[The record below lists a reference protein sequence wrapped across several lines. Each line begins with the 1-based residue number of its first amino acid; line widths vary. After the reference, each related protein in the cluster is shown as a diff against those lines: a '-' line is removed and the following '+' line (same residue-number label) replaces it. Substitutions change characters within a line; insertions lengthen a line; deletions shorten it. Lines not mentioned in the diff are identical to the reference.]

1 MAEVSRNTLENHPKI
16 PSIEDGVP
24 MSFSVSTVAQ
34 HHEDKLGNN
43 DHEDSFC
50 SVVSV
55 LFLQKLI
62 AETMGTF
69 FLVFAG
75 CSAIVVNLNQDKVVT
90 LPGVALTW
98 GLALVA
104 IVYSIGHVSG
114 AHINPAVTIAF
125 ASCGRFPWRQ
135 VPGYVSAQILGAT
148 VANGA
153 LRLVYSDINGHFPV
167 NAPPGSNLHSLVIE
181 FIITFFLMFVIASV
195 TTDDRAVGSLAGLAI
210 GVAVM
215 SNILYSAP
223 ISGASMNPARTIGAA
238 IIWNRYKGVWIY
250 ILGPTF
256 GAIAGAW
263 AYNVLRS
270 TPKPLPKTTKL

>member
-1 MAEVSRNTLENHPKI
+1 MAEVSTNTHENHRKV

-24 MSFSVSTVAQ
+24 MSFSVSTDTH
-34 HHEDKLGNN
+34 HHEDKLGNT
-43 DHEDSFC
+43 DDYEGSIC
-50 SVVSV
+50 SVSV

-62 AETMGTF
+62 AETLGTF
-69 FLVFAG
+69 FLVFPG
-75 CSAIVVNLNQDKVVT
+75 CAAIVVDLNQDKVVT
-90 LPGVALTW
+90 LPGIALTW

-135 VPGYVSAQILGAT
+135 VPGYVAAQLLGAT
-148 VANGA
+148 VASGT

-167 NAPPGSNLHSLVIE
+167 NAPPGSNLQSLVVE
-181 FIITFFLMFVIASV
+181 FITTFFLMFVIASV
-195 TTDDRAVGSLAGLAI
+195 ATDDRAVGSLAGLAI

-215 SNILYSAP
+215 SNILYSAS

-238 IIWNRYKGVWIY
+238 IIWNHYKGVWIY

-256 GAIAGAW
+256 GAITGAW

-270 TPKPLPKTTKL
+270 TPKPLPKTTKF